1 MTLIGSLGVL
11 LIQASQQP
19 QHFPGRIWEV
29 RRGQGP
35 SCTASLSYMISA
47 RSSLSSS
54 RGQSTAEVL
63 NWFLKHLLVHWL
75 TACKF
80 LLISSLSFNY
90 HKVLNDSIPH
100 MSQWLMVKYL
110 LLTKLGLNPL
120 ISEGSLAIGANG
132 TEFYSQLPVTII
144 SWLMLNITQ
153 HHQNCS
159 TSLLWPACSSF
170 PATSTQCQTIFWFN
184 LSFCSFWF
192 STVKTHT
199 SFFHILSTTPLV

>member
-19 QHFPGRIWEV
+19 QHFPGQIWEV

-75 TACKF
+75 TGCKL

-100 MSQWLMVKYL
+100 MLQWLMVKYL

-132 TEFYSQLPVTII
+132 SRILLTASSDDHLLAYAKYHSTPPKLLYII
-144 SWLMLNITQ
+144 VV
-153 HHQNCS
+153 
-159 TSLLWPACSSF
+159 TSLLFLPRH
-170 PATSTQCQTIFWFN
+170 FN
-184 LSFCSFWF
+184 TMPDNFL
-192 STVKTHT
+192 
-199 SFFHILSTTPLV
+199 I